1 MLSFPLNRLEVCNTQ
16 SGHSQK
22 TFHFSMGVDMT
33 KFSRLSLVME
43 KKEPKKHGFTP
54 HGFTLPVKGLCII
67 TILIASE
74 KVLHKIL
81 ESSSDFKSV
90 VEMAFPFVSSF
101 LWERSEVNP
110 EVKNSSTEQNDIKQR
125 LKPLSGSH

>member
-1 MLSFPLNRLEVCNTQ
+1 
-16 SGHSQK
+16 
-22 TFHFSMGVDMT
+22 
-33 KFSRLSLVME
+33 ME

-54 HGFTLPVKGLCII
+54 HGFKFPGKGLCII

-90 VEMAFPFVSSF
+90 VEMAFPFVSKVFFGRGQTQKSKI
-101 LWERSEVNP
+101 RQ
-110 EVKNSSTEQNDIKQR
+110 QNKMTNN
-125 LKPLSGSH
+125 KG